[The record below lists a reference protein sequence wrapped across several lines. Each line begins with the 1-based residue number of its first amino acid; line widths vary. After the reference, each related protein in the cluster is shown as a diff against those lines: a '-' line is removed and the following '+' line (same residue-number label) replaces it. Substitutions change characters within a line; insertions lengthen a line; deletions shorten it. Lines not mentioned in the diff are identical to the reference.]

1 MPNSKKGMDRRSFLK
16 TAGGMTVVAA
26 TFNPFQMLSKAH
38 AALAIDAKMAASLKK
53 RFGGTTIRMVGLRD
67 LSTEIALKKVPE
79 FTKKTGINIKASML
93 EFGEMC
99 STEKMDFMSQAGA
112 WDVVAVDQPSLGEYV
127 TSGWIY
133 PLTEFINDNTLPD
146 LMLDDM
152 IPAVTKGIK
161 WEGVYYDVAMG
172 AGCNLFGYRKDLF
185 EKHGLPGP
193 PATWEDFLA
202 YAKELN
208 DPPKTYGA
216 ALFAKRGEYLS
227 YDMTAYFG
235 SWGSGFIDENKQILF
250 DNDAGL
256 EAMEFYADL
265 ILKHKVVPPG
275 TINYGHPE
283 FTQAF
288 QTGLA
293 AMGNMIQETVGEP
306 LEDPKVSKVGGKIAY
321 SVVPGK
327 KQSDGSVLHTPAICS
342 HSFAINKHSKNKA
355 AAFCALH
362 MMTTQGVDYMLAG
375 GRPTRKSHFAKEVLE
390 KYPVMEAMSKSL
402 PFAVMRPNI
411 PVYPSVS
418 EIFSTN
424 FHRVLSGEVPLE
436 KTMKKAGEDARKI
449 MAKAYPDKY

>member
-1 MPNSKKGMDRRSFLK
+1 MDRRTFLK
-16 TAGGMTVVAA
+16 ATGGMALTAA
-26 TFNPFQMLSKAH
+26 TFSPWNMINRAH
-38 AALAIDAKMAASLKK
+38 AALTIDDQMAASLKK
-53 RFGGTTIRMVGLRD
+53 RFDGVTIRMVGLRD
-67 LSTEIALKKVPE
+67 ISTEIALKKVPE
-79 FTKKTGINIKASML
+79 FTQKTGIQIKASML
-93 EFGEMC
+93 EFEEMC
-99 STEKMDFMSQAGA
+99 ATEKMDFLSQAGA

-133 PLTEFINDNTLPD
+133 PLTEFIEDKTLPD
-146 LMLDDM
+146 LMLDDL

-185 EKHGLPGP
+185 EQHGLPGP
-193 PATWEDFLA
+193 PQSWQDFLA

-208 DPPKTYGA
+208 DPPKRYGI

-265 ILKHKVVPPG
+265 LLKHKVAPPG
-275 TINYGHPE
+275 SINYGHPE
-283 FTQAF
+283 FTQSF
-288 QTGLA
+288 QTGLT

-321 SVVPGK
+321 GVVPGK
-327 KQSDGSVLHTPAICS
+327 KQSDGSVRHTPAICS
-342 HSFAINKHSKNKA
+342 HSFGINKNSKNKA
-355 AAFCALH
+355 AAFCAIHL
-362 MMTTQGVDYMLAG
+362 MTTQGEDYMLVG
-375 GRPTRKSHFAKEVLE
+375 GRPTRKSHFSKAVTE
-390 KYPVMEAMSKSL
+390 KYPVMAAMAKSL
-402 PFAVMRPNI
+402 PLAVMRPNI
-411 PVYPSVS
+411 PEYPSVS